1 MPRKF
6 CAICG
11 KDIDDNSP
19 HFGMCFECYLNE
31 HPLFELDKTFHIKV
45 CLDCGKY
52 SKKENWFNNTS
63 GDINEAID
71 DALHRFLL
79 KSANKSD
86 SIEFEI
92 ILDENSFNYSS
103 KDLLVSLDVKII
115 GWLKENQSIF
125 HEENV
130 AVRIDYELCKNC
142 TNLRGGMYFLS
153 ILQIRVSNP
162 AYFNIIDTIIN
173 ETYAYTENVFQKD
186 DRQYIS
192 KLVEHKNGVDL
203 LLSTNELMNH
213 IVSYLK
219 SKYYFEL
226 KRTKKLVG
234 RDTQKGRNLYRLKT
248 LIRLLPFKKND
259 TIMIDD
265 DIFHVESISRNKVIL
280 RDRLDNKL
288 IKNFTYFFNEKIKIR
303 LRDDK

>member
-11 KDIDDNSP
+11 KDINDNTP

-31 HPLFELDKTFHIKV
+31 HPLFKLDKSFHIKV
-45 CLDCGKY
+45 CLDCGRY
-52 SKKENWFNNTS
+52 SKKENWFNSTS
-63 GDINEAID
+63 EEINEVII
-71 DALHRFLL
+71 DALDRFLL
-79 KSANKSD
+79 KSVNNIEN
-86 SIEFEI
+86 IEFNI
-92 ILDENSFNYSS
+92 ILNENSFNYSS

-115 GWLKENQSIF
+115 GWLKGNQNIF
-125 HEENV
+125 HEEVV

-162 AYFNIIDTIIN
+162 IYFNIIDAMIN
-173 ETYAYTENVFQKD
+173 ETYAYVENIFQKD

-234 RDTQKGRNLYRLKT
+234 RDAQKGRNLYRLKT

-259 TIMIDD
+259 KIMINDEL
-265 DIFHVESISRNKVIL
+265 FHIESISRKHVII
-280 RDRLDNKL
+280 RDQLDNKS
-288 IKNFTYFFNEKIKIR
+288 IKKYSYFFNDKIKIR
-303 LRDDK
+303 FRDDN

>member
-11 KDIDDNSP
+11 EDIDDNTP
-19 HFGMCFECYLNE
+19 HFGMCLECYLKE
-31 HPLFELDKTFHIKV
+31 HPLFELDKSFHINV
-45 CLDCGKY
+45 CLDCGRY
-52 SKKENWFNNTS
+52 SKKEFWFDNTS
-63 GDINEAID
+63 GDINEAINE
-71 DALHRFLL
+71 ALHRFLL
-79 KSANKSD
+79 KSVNKGD
-86 SIEFEI
+86 LIEFEI
-92 ILDENSFNYSS
+92 ILNENSFNYSS
-103 KDLLVSLDVKII
+103 KDLLVSLDAKII

-125 HEENV
+125 HE
-130 AVRIDYELCKNC
+130 ADIAIRIDYELCKNC

-162 AYFNIIDTIIN
+162 INFDIIDTIID
-173 ETYAYTENVFQKD
+173 ETYAYVEKKFQED

-203 LLSTNELMNH
+203 LLSTNELMKY
-213 IVSYLK
+213 IVSYLR

-234 RDTQKGRNLYRLKT
+234 RDTQKGRNLYRLKN

-259 TIMIDD
+259 TVIIKD
-265 DIFHVESISRNKVIL
+265 DIYYVESISKNKVIL
-280 RDRLDNKL
+280 RDQLDNKL
-288 IKNFTYFFNEKIKIR
+288 IKNFTYFFNEKMKIK
-303 LRDDK
+303 LRDDS

>member
-11 KDIDDNSP
+11 KDIDDNTP
-19 HFGMCFECYLNE
+19 HFGMCLECYLEE
-31 HPLFELDKTFHIKV
+31 HPLFELDKLFHINV
-45 CLDCGKY
+45 CLDCGRY
-52 SKKENWFNNTS
+52 SKKENWFDNTS
-63 GDINEAID
+63 GDIDEAIK
-71 DALHRFLL
+71 DALQRFLL
-79 KSANKSD
+79 KSVNKGNL
-86 SIEFEI
+86 IEFEI
-92 ILDENSFNYSS
+92 ELNENSFNYSN
-103 KDLLVSLDVKII
+103 KDLLVSLDVKIM

-125 HEENV
+125 YEEEV

-162 AYFNIIDTIIN
+162 LNFDIIDTIID
-173 ETYAYTENVFQKD
+173 EIYAYVEKKFQKD

-203 LLSTNELMNH
+203 LLSTNELMNY
-213 IVSYLK
+213 IVSYLR

-234 RDTQKGRNLYRLKT
+234 RDKQKGRNLYRLKN

-259 TIMIDD
+259 TVIIND
-265 DIFHVESISRNKVIL
+265 DIYHVESISKNKVIL
-280 RDRLDNKL
+280 RDHLDNRL
-288 IKNFTYFFNEKIKIR
+288 IKNFTYFFNEKMNIK
-303 LRDDK
+303 LRDDN

>member
-1 MPRKF
+1 MPHKF

-11 KDIDDNSP
+11 KDIDDNAP

-31 HPLFELDKTFHIKV
+31 HPLFELDKLFHIKV
-45 CLDCGKY
+45 CLDCGRY
-52 SKKENWFNNTS
+52 SKRENWFDNIS
-63 GDINEAID
+63 GDINDAIND
-71 DALHRFLL
+71 SLHRFLL
-79 KSANKSD
+79 KSVNKNEL
-86 SIEFEI
+86 IEFEI

-103 KDLLVSLDVKII
+103 KDLLVSLDVKIK
-115 GWLKENQSIF
+115 GWLKKNQNIF
-125 HEENV
+125 HEEDI

-142 TNLRGGMYFLS
+142 SNLRGGMHFLS
-153 ILQIRVSNP
+153 ILQIRVSDP
-162 AYFNIIDTIIN
+162 FHRNIVENVVD
-173 ETYAYTENVFQKD
+173 ETYAYAEKIFQKD

-203 LLSTNELMNH
+203 LLSTNELITH
-213 IVSYLK
+213 VVSYLK

-234 RDTQKGRNLYRLKT
+234 RDVQKGRNIYRLKN

-265 DIFHVESISRNKVIL
+265 DLFHIESISKNKVIL
-280 RDRLDNKL
+280 RDQSDNRL
-288 IKNFTYFFNEKIKIR
+288 IKNFAYFFNEKIKIR
-303 LRDDK
+303 LRDDN

>member
-11 KDIDDNSP
+11 KDINDNAP

-31 HPLFELDKTFHIKV
+31 HPLFKLDKAFHIKV
-45 CLDCGKY
+45 CLDCGRY
-52 SKKENWFNNTS
+52 SKKEIWFNSTS
-63 GDINEAID
+63 EEINEVII
-71 DALHRFLL
+71 DALDRFLL
-79 KSANKSD
+79 KPVNNSEN
-86 SIEFEI
+86 IEFNI
-92 ILDENSFNYSS
+92 ILNENSFNYSS

-115 GWLKENQSIF
+115 GWLKGNQNIF
-125 HEENV
+125 HEEVV

-162 AYFNIIDTIIN
+162 IYFYIIDAMIN
-173 ETYAYTENVFQKD
+173 EIYAYVENIFQKD

-234 RDTQKGRNLYRLKT
+234 RDAQKGRNLYRLKT

-259 TIMIDD
+259 KIMINDEL
-265 DIFHVESISRNKVIL
+265 FHIESISRKHVII
-280 RDRLDNKL
+280 RDQLDNKS
-288 IKNFTYFFNEKIKIR
+288 IKKYSYFFNDKIKIR
-303 LRDDK
+303 FRDDN

>member
-1 MPRKF
+1 MPHKF

-11 KDIDDNSP
+11 KDIDDKAP
-19 HFGMCFECYLNE
+19 HFGMCFECYLIE
-31 HPLFELDKTFHIKV
+31 HPLFELAKSFHIKA
-45 CLDCGKY
+45 CLDCGRY
-52 SKKENWFNNTS
+52 SKKETWYNTGS
-63 GDINEAID
+63 GDINEVIE
-71 DALHRFLL
+71 DALHQFLL

-86 SIEFEI
+86 SIEFKI
-92 ILDENSFNYSS
+92 ILNENSFNYSS

-115 GWLKENQSIF
+115 GWLKKNQSIL
-125 HEENV
+125 HEEDV

-162 AYFNIIDTIIN
+162 IHFNIIDTIIN
-173 ETYAYTENVFQKD
+173 ETYAYAEKKFQKD

-259 TIMIDD
+259 TITIND
-265 DIFHVESISRNKVIL
+265 DIFHIESISRNKVIL
-280 RDRLDNKL
+280 RDKLDNKL

-303 LRDDK
+303 LRDDN